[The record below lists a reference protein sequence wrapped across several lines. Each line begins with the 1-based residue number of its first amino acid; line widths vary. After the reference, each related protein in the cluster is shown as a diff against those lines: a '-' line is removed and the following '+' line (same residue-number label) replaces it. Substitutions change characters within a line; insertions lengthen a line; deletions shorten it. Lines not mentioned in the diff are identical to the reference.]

1 MQIMLIGGRTLSETL
16 VVMVRAV
23 IGFFTLLIYTRIL
36 GKQQLSQLTYFDY
49 ILGITIGSM
58 AAALTTDL
66 SSTAWP
72 HWVGLTA
79 WTAAGLTMQWV
90 TLKWRFAS
98 KYIDGEPTVV
108 IMNGKIME
116 GAMRK
121 LRYRASDLME
131 QLRVKDV
138 FDIGEVEFAIL
149 ETNGTLSVLKK
160 TQFQPITRSDMSIST
175 EYQGIGTEL
184 IYSGVIFDQNL
195 KQVHLDRSW
204 LDAQLRKKG
213 ILDSRDVF
221 LAVLDTS
228 GNLYV
233 DTYREHVESP
243 VDTGDFLGPY

>member
-1 MQIMLIGGRTLSETL
+1 MSETL
-16 VVMVRAV
+16 VVMVRAM
-23 IGFFTLLIYTRIL
+23 IGFFTLLIYTRML

-66 SSTAWP
+66 SSMAWP

-79 WTAAGLTMQWV
+79 WTAAGLAMQWV

-138 FDIGEVEFAIL
+138 FDIGEVEFAIF

-160 TQFQPITRSDMSIST
+160 TQFQPVTRGDMSIPT
-175 EYQGIGTEL
+175 HYQGIGTEL

-195 KQVHLDRSW
+195 KQVHLDRPW
-204 LDAQLRKKG
+204 LEAELRKQG
-213 ILDSRDVF
+213 VVDSSDVF

-233 DTYREHVESP
+233 DTYRDRVESP
-243 VDTGDFLGPY
+243 VDTGDFPGPY